1 MSRVINRFLVYKTVL
16 SFNRNLKK
24 YGFSY
29 VNEEYLIKDILP
41 PLRDLTE
48 TDLDYIKEILK
59 MVEDTCLL
67 FFNEARCLHRSVS
80 AYHIFR
86 KKQLPIDLVIGV
98 SKKPFISHAWL
109 EFNGQVI
116 NDAPEFV
123 EKLSVQFNTFNLRR
137 E

>member
-1 MSRVINRFLVYKTVL
+1 MNSAFNRFLVYKTVL
-16 SFNRNLKK
+16 NFNKNLKK

-29 VNEEYLIKDILP
+29 VNKEYLTKDILP

-48 TDLDYIKEILK
+48 ADLVYIKEILK

-80 AYHIFR
+80 AYHLFR

-109 EFNGQVI
+109 EFDGQVI

-123 EKLSVQFNTFNLRR
+123 EKLNVQFNTFKLR
-137 E
+137 EE